1 MPRHASAR
9 SRAPRIS
16 YVLLGLCL
24 VEVLVWAN
32 PVASAEVRR
41 AVLPRAFISDLQA
54 LFLTH
59 APSLAT
65 ARVLSLSLAL
75 SLHHRGLSPPLRS

>member
-1 MPRHASAR
+1 MPRHTSAR

-41 AVLPRAFISDLQA
+41 AVLPRAFISHLKA
-54 LFLTH
+54 LFFTH
-59 APSLAT
+59 APSPAT
-65 ARVLSLSLAL
+65 ARVLSLCAAVA
-75 SLHHRGLSPPLRS
+75 